1 MSKFTF
7 TNPLNGQKIEVD
19 GPPALT
25 EAQAQQIF
33 KQQFDAGSLVGLKP
47 GDAIDSASQL
57 AGGLLSAAAQTTQ
70 ALLPQASS
78 LLNQGTQLAS
88 GAISSAAANLS
99 GVTDTIKN
107 IVPTNP
113 INVADLAK
121 EVSGLVPIQGLS
133 QLDVRAAVS
142 QAGKIVG
149 QASDA
154 ISNSLGVGKFGFDA
168 QQLERAGVLKPGTF
182 STYISAGAAN
192 LTSVLN
198 SPAVWTGANGITDV
212 NKLLGS
218 LPTQNLIQ
226 QDLMSQGLAGAKEL
240 GISIDKLGASA
251 QAGLA
256 LNASKS
262 INDAVNWAK
271 GLSLPPDIKQ
281 SLDQVARDG
290 AFAVDFA
297 NSTANDAVRQEE
309 PANPAIDTA
318 DRATIDAAVSRVTG
332 NDKIPVVNFQ
342 SIDVAEIK
350 ATLTANFKE
359 LTNSATQTY
368 KDLNNRA
375 SAIIKDFQIAKTS
388 DSPAVVSGT
397 IEYLQQLLSDDK
409 QFKDELLGLERRA
422 EAVAKELGATPQGTA
437 SIQTLKNNIDSA
449 EANLKS
455 AIEKLRLR
463 LETLSSRQ

>member
-7 TNPLNGQKIEVD
+7 TNPLNGQTIEVD
-19 GPPALT
+19 GPPTLT

-33 KQQFDAGSLVGLKP
+33 KQQSDAGSLVGLKP
-47 GDAIDSASQL
+47 GDTINSASQL

-78 LLNQGTQLAS
+78 LLNQGTQLAA
-88 GAISSAAANLS
+88 GAMSSATSTLS
-99 GVTDTIKN
+99 GVTDAIKN

-113 INVADLAK
+113 INISDLAK
-121 EVSGLVPIQGLS
+121 EASGLVSMQGLS

-149 QASDA
+149 QASDS
-154 ISNSLGVGKFGFDA
+154 ISNELGVGKFGFDA

-212 NKLLGS
+212 NKLLS
-218 LPTQNLIQ
+218 SVPTQNLIQ

-240 GISIDKLGASA
+240 GVSIDKLGASA

-262 INDAVNWAK
+262 INDAVSWAK
-271 GLSLPPDIKQ
+271 GLSLPSDIKQ

-297 NSTANDAVRQEE
+297 KFTANDAVKQEE
-309 PANPAIDTA
+309 PADPAIDTA
-318 DRATIDAAVSRVTG
+318 NRQTLDAATTRVTG
-332 NDKIPVVNFQ
+332 SDKIPPTNYQ
-342 SIDVAEIK
+342 TTPSQENATTAILSLGNDINDVRLRYIE
-350 ATLTANFKE
+350 
-359 LTNSATQTY
+359 
-368 KDLNNRA
+368 LNNR
-375 SAIIKDFQIAKTS
+375 SIELIKTAPSSKTS
-388 DSPAVVSGT
+388 TDAGEISNAIDAFQT
-397 IEYLQQLLSDDK
+397 QLSDFLALDGEIQSLRRRGAAIAEK
-409 QFKDELLGLERRA
+409 TGKTIPSIAVLEKVLIQVTSVISNLKGYIQRLKDRL
-422 EAVAKELGATPQGTA
+422 A
-437 SIQTLKNNIDSA
+437 SITA
-449 EANLKS
+449 
-455 AIEKLRLR
+455 
-463 LETLSSRQ
+463 